1 MISHIS
7 APVERRS
14 RPVTI
19 FVLAVFLLVA
29 ALPAMAGTVNVFGPR
44 TFVRVEGKPNAIKA
58 SFNLPTGVTQCQLSV
73 TGAEDGPLAA
83 NNVSIKVNGVEM
95 LDSKKLTVSSEQQ
108 PAALLPENSLVVTL
122 KGKPGDA
129 VTVTITGEVQD
140 APPAPPTQP
149 APPMPPTP
157 PMPPMPPMPAE

>member
-1 MISHIS
+1 
-7 APVERRS
+7 
-14 RPVTI
+14 VTI

-44 TFVRVEGKPNAIKA
+44 TFVRVEGKPNAIKT

-83 NNVSIKVNGVEM
+83 NNVSIKVNDVEM
-95 LDSKKLTVSSEQQ
+95 LDSKKLTVSSQQQ
-108 PAALLPENSLVVTL
+108 PAALLAENSLVVTL

-129 VTVTITGEVQD
+129 VTVTITGVVPD
-140 APPAPPTQP
+140 AST
-149 APPMPPTP
+149 PPTP
-157 PMPPMPPMPAE
+157 PMPTPPMP